1 MNFTFKPFICTLFL
15 LLCVTFN
22 SFASELIPH
31 TASYSAK
38 IKKGISIKGQAVRE
52 LKRGK
57 DGQWLYSFNVDSF
70 VADIKETTR
79 LSWHEQ
85 HVIPHSYQYKLS
97 AFLARDKR
105 KEVQF
110 DWEKMTA
117 TNPLKKHRWSITNI
131 PKHTLD
137 RLSYQLQLGMDLQ
150 SGKQEMVYQVAHKGK
165 LRQNHFK
172 VTGEEKINTTL
183 GEVDSITVIKVREKS
198 KKRKTHMWFS
208 KKIPILLLKMIQV
221 EKNGEEYEININHAS
236 INGKNV
242 TFQ

>member
-1 MNFTFKPFICTLFL
+1 MNSALKPFICILCLLF
-15 LLCVTFN
+15 CATFQ

-38 IKKGISIKGQAVRE
+38 IKKGISIKGQAIRE
-52 LKRGK
+52 LTRSK

-70 VADIKETTR
+70 IADINETTR
-79 LSWHEQ
+79 LSWDDQ

-97 AFLARDKR
+97 AILARDKR

-110 DWEKMTA
+110 DWEKMSA
-117 TNPLKKHRWSITNI
+117 INPIKKTGWSIANI

-150 SGKQEMVYQVAHKGK
+150 SGKQEMFYQVAHKGK

-172 VTGEEKINTTL
+172 VTGEEKINTSL
-183 GEVDSITVIKVREKS
+183 GNVDSITVIKVREKS

-208 KKIPILLLKMIQV
+208 KKFPMLLLRMIQV
-221 EKNGEEYEININHAS
+221 EKNGEEYEININHAA
-236 INGKNV
+236 INGKSI
-242 TFQ
+242 TFN